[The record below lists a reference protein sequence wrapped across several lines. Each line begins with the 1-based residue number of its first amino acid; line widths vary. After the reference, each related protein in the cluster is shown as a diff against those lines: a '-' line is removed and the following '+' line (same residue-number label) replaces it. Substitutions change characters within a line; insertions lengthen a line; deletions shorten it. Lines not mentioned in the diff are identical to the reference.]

1 MCNHLLYANSMKEVK
16 TKQDSVLAV
25 MELIIQEREF
35 MKNTKIITTEDT
47 FFKNHKKKIN
57 KALRN

>member
-1 MCNHLLYANSMKEVK
+1 MKEVK